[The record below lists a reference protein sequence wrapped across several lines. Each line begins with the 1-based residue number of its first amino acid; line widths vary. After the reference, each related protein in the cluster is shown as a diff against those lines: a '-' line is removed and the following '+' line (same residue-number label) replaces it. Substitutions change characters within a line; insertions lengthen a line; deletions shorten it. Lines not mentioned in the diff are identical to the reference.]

1 MHKVVAINGSP
12 RMEKGNTALLLDAF
26 TRGLKEYGCEVDI
39 QYASRLKIEPCACG
53 RMYCWNDK
61 KGECCFQD
69 DMQTLYTK
77 LKNAAILILAT
88 PIYIP
93 MPGAMQNFLNRLC
106 PLLEP
111 ELKTRDGRTRV
122 RFRDDVNIHK
132 IVLVATGGWW
142 ELANLDRLV
151 LIVQEIA
158 EDAGVEFAGALLRP
172 HAHSMRSSG
181 KVTLDG
187 EAVLAAA
194 KLAGYQLIVD
204 GKMNP
209 DTLTQISRPLVP
221 QEQEPTQLNP

>member
-1 MHKVVAINGSP
+1 
-12 RMEKGNTALLLDAF
+12 
-26 TRGLKEYGCEVDI
+26 
-39 QYASRLKIEPCACG
+39 
-53 RMYCWNDK
+53 MYCWNDK

-194 KLAGYQLIVD
+194 KLAGHQLIVD

>member
-1 MHKVVAINGSP
+1 MLKAVAINGSP
-12 RMEKGNTALLLDAF
+12 RMENGNTALLLDAF
-26 TRGLKEYGCEVDI
+26 IQGMKDARCEVDI
-39 QYASRLKIEPCACG
+39 QYTSRLKIEPCACG

-69 DMQTLYTK
+69 DMQTLYPK
-77 LKNAAILILAT
+77 LKGAELLILAT

-93 MPGAMQNFLNRLC
+93 LPGAMQNFLNRLC

-142 ELANLDRLV
+142 ELANLERLV
-151 LIVQEIA
+151 LIVREIA
-158 EDAGVEFAGALLRP
+158 EDASVEFAGALLRP
-172 HAHSMRSSG
+172 HAHSMRRGG
-181 KVTLDG
+181 KVTSDG

-194 KLAGYQLIVD
+194 KLAGNQLIVD
-204 GKMNP
+204 GKMDI
-209 DTLTQISRPLVP
+209 DTLTQISRPLIP
-221 QEQEPTQLNP
+221 HGQE